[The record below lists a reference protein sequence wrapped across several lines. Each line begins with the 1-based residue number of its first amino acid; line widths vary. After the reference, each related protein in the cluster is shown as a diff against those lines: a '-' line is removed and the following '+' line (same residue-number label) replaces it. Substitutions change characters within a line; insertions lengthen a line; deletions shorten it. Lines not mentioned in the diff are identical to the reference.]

1 MNSRVNQGGLTMVA
15 RRQFALSKQRKLL
28 KRIKEVAIEKG
39 AEPTPD
45 GSYQFQ
51 LQTCVGLL
59 HLALSEGHTLASV
72 FGRFDEPE
80 RAVEL
85 IGRQHMNPYSGKWNR
100 HWSKDDDP
108 ESALLLFKA
117 DLERLTADVPGT
129 ASMPT

>member
-1 MNSRVNQGGLTMVA
+1 MTMPG
-15 RRQFALSKQRKLL
+15 RRQFALNKQRKLL
-28 KRIKEVAIEKG
+28 KRIEEVAIEKG
-39 AEPTPD
+39 AMPTPN

-59 HLALSEGHTLASV
+59 RLSLSEGHTLASV

-100 HWSKDDDP
+100 HWSKEDDP
-108 ESALLLFKA
+108 ESALLLFKN
-117 DLERLTADVPGT
+117 DLERLTTDVPGT
-129 ASMPT
+129 AFMPG

>member
-1 MNSRVNQGGLTMVA
+1 MTMLA
-15 RRQFALSKQRKLL
+15 RRKFALNKQLKLL
-28 KRIKEVAIEKG
+28 NRIKDATIEKG
-39 AEPTPD
+39 AQPTPN

-59 HLALSEGHTLASV
+59 HLSVSEGHTLASV

-85 IGRQHMNPYSGKWNR
+85 IGRQQMNPYSGKWNR
-100 HWSKDDDP
+100 HWSKEDDP
-108 ESALLLFKA
+108 EMALLLFKA

-129 ASMPT
+129 ASTPG